1 MCHTASFFL
10 VAALTATLG
19 VGDEKALTEAQKIES
34 LIKHVERLKDATFV
48 RNDVEY
54 DAKSAAKFLR
64 RKWDSNKAEIK
75 SARDFIQKA
84 ASVSSTSGKAY
95 LIRFKSGRETTS
107 GDYLRAEL
115 KKLEQPPDEK
125 KDK

>member
-1 MCHTASFFL
+1 MCHSAWISLFTAL
-10 VAALTATLG
+10 NAPVGLG
-19 VGDEKALTEAQKIES
+19 EEKAPTEAQKIES

-54 DAKSAAKFLR
+54 DGKSAAKFLR

-75 SARDFIQKA
+75 SARDFIEKA
-84 ASVSSTSGKAY
+84 ASVSSTSGKPY

-115 KKLEQPPDEK
+115 KKLEQQTDEK